1 MLLILLPE
9 KMSGKVKQY
18 YHTNIQ
24 HNIDILAEEI
34 ERDVNDIENRLLSI
48 KNKIKAV
55 KELIQALNTAK

>member
-1 MLLILLPE
+1 
-9 KMSGKVKQY
+9 MSGKVKQY

-24 HNIDILAEEI
+24 HNINILAEEI

-55 KELIQALNTAK
+55 MELIQALNTAK